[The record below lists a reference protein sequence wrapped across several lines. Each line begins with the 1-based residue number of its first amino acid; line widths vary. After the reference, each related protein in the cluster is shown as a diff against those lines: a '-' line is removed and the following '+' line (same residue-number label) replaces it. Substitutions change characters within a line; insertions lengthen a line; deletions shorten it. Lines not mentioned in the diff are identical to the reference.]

1 MLFNIHMNDIIKN
14 IFICEET
21 FMVTALLVIIFI
33 AYIGLGIPDSILGA
47 AWPAIYED
55 LGLPISNV
63 SYITSAI
70 YIGTIIS
77 SFMSGRIIKWLGTA
91 KVAFF
96 STIITAFALLG
107 FAYSKNIVC
116 FCLLALPLGL
126 GAGSIDTALNNYVAL
141 HYKVTHMN
149 FLHCF
154 YGIGVTLSPFLM
166 SMALSQSNSWR
177 NGYKI
182 MFAIQFSIA
191 VMLLAAMPLWKK
203 VNADKI
209 EVETTGQPL
218 SILQA
223 VKMKKAKSAIGV
235 FMTSCAVETA
245 CLVWANTYLVEA
257 KGVTADK
264 AAGVVTV
271 YFIGLT
277 LGRFLS
283 GLVSSKV
290 TSDKIVMFGQGVVL
304 TAVIIMLLHLPV
316 TASYIGLFLVGFGIG
331 PVFPNMTH
339 LTPKF
344 FGEEVSQSMIGIQM
358 GFAYISIMVSPI
370 IFSVIANCIGVSVFP
385 YYLLILFAF
394 MFISTIFLFKKR

>member
-1 MLFNIHMNDIIKN
+1 MATL
-14 IFICEET
+14 
-21 FMVTALLVIIFI
+21 LLVIIFI

-47 AWPAIYED
+47 AWPSIYED
-55 LGLPISNV
+55 LGLPISSV
-63 SYITSAI
+63 SYITSAV

-77 SFMSGRIIKWLGTA
+77 SFMSGRVIKWLGTA

-96 STIITAFALLG
+96 STIATAFALLG
-107 FAYSKNIVC
+107 FAYSKSIVC

-141 HYKVTHMN
+141 HYKVTHIN

-166 SMALSQSNSWR
+166 STALSNSNNWR

-182 MFAIQFSIA
+182 MFAIQFVIA

-203 VNADKI
+203 VNKDKI
-209 EVETTGQPL
+209 EAEASGRTLTVIQA
-218 SILQA
+218 LQ
-223 VKMKKAKSAIGV
+223 MKKSKTSIGV
-235 FMTSCAVETA
+235 FMTSCAVETS
-245 CLVWANTYLVEA
+245 CLVWANTYLVET
-257 KGVTADK
+257 KGVMADK
-264 AAGVVTV
+264 AAGIVTV

-283 GLVSSKV
+283 GLVSAKV
-290 TSDKIVMFGQGVVL
+290 PSDKIVMAGQCIVF
-304 TAVIIMLLHLPV
+304 TAVIIMIMKLPV
-316 TASYIGLFLVGFGIG
+316 TASYVGLFLIGLGIG

-339 LTPKF
+339 LTPRY

-358 GFAYISIMVSPI
+358 GFSYISIMVTPI
-370 IFSVIANCIGVSVFP
+370 IFGVIAKYIGVFAFP
-385 YYLLILFAF
+385 YYLLVVVVS
-394 MFISTIFLFKKR
+394 MFISTMLLFKKVVK

>member
-1 MLFNIHMNDIIKN
+1 
-14 IFICEET
+14 
-21 FMVTALLVIIFI
+21 MVTVLLVIIFI

-55 LGLPISNV
+55 LDLPISNV
-63 SYITSAI
+63 SYITTAI

-96 STIITAFALLG
+96 STIMTAFALLG
-107 FAYSKNIVC
+107 FAYSKSVVC

-166 SMALSQSNSWR
+166 SMTLAHSNSWR

-182 MFAIQFSIA
+182 MFAIQFAIA
-191 VMLLAAMPLWKK
+191 VMLLATMPLWKK
-203 VNADKI
+203 VNKDKTEI
-209 EVETTGQPL
+209 ETVGKTLTVM
-218 SILQA
+218 QA
-223 VKMKKAKSAIGV
+223 LKMKKAKPAIGV

-245 CLVWANTYLVEA
+245 CLVWANTYLVET

-264 AAGVVTV
+264 AAGIVTV

-290 TSDKIVMFGQGVVL
+290 SSDKIVLFGQGIVL
-304 TAVIIMLLHLPV
+304 IAVIIMLLKLPV
-316 TASYIGLFLVGFGIG
+316 TASYVGLFFVGFGIG

-370 IFSVIANCIGVSVFP
+370 IFGVVANYTGVFVFP
-385 YYLLILFAF
+385 YYLLVVFAS
-394 MFISTIFLFKKR
+394 MFISTMLLFKKVAK

>member
-1 MLFNIHMNDIIKN
+1 
-14 IFICEET
+14 
-21 FMVTALLVIIFI
+21 MVTALLVIIFI

-55 LGLPISNV
+55 LGLPISSV
-63 SYITSAI
+63 SYITTAV

-116 FCLLALPLGL
+116 FGLLALPLGL

-166 SMALSQSNSWR
+166 SMALSHSDSWR

-182 MFAIQFSIA
+182 MFVIQFAIA
-191 VMLLAAMPLWKK
+191 GMLLAAMPLWKK
-203 VNADKI
+203 AHTSKTEI
-209 EVETTGQPL
+209 ETESKPL
-218 SILQA
+218 SILKA
-223 VKMKKAKSAIGV
+223 VKIKKAKSAIGV

-257 KGVTADK
+257 KGVTANK

-304 TAVIIMLLHLPV
+304 IAVIIMLLNLPV
-316 TASYIGLFLVGFGIG
+316 TVSYMGLFLVGFGIG

-344 FGEEVSQSMIGIQM
+344 FGEEISQSMIGIQM

-370 IFSVIANCIGVSVFP
+370 IFSVIANCIGIFVFP
-385 YYLLILFAF
+385 YYLLILFAL
-394 MFISTIFLFKKR
+394 MFISTIFLFKKSVK

>member
-1 MLFNIHMNDIIKN
+1 
-14 IFICEET
+14 
-21 FMVTALLVIIFI
+21 MVTALLVIIFI

-63 SYITSAI
+63 SYITTAI

-96 STIITAFALLG
+96 STIITAFSLLG
-107 FAYSKNIVC
+107 FACSKNIVC
-116 FCLLALPLGL
+116 FCLFALPLGL

-166 SMALSQSNSWR
+166 SMALSHSNSWR
-177 NGYKI
+177 SGYKI
-182 MFAIQFSIA
+182 MFAIQFAIA
-191 VMLLAAMPLWKK
+191 VMLLAAMPLWKTINK
-203 VNADKI
+203 DKTEI
-209 EVETTGQPL
+209 EMAGKTLTVM
-218 SILQA
+218 QA
-223 VKMKKAKSAIGV
+223 LKMKKAKPAIGV

-245 CLVWANTYLVEA
+245 CLVWANTYLVET
-257 KGVTADK
+257 KGITADK
-264 AAGVVTV
+264 AAGIVTV

-283 GLVSSKV
+283 GLISSKV
-290 TSDKIVMFGQGVVL
+290 SSDKIVLFGQGIVL
-304 TAVIIMLLHLPV
+304 IAVIIMLLKLPV
-316 TASYIGLFLVGFGIG
+316 TASYVGLFFVGFGIG

-370 IFSVIANCIGVSVFP
+370 IFGIVANYTGVFVFP
-385 YYLLILFAF
+385 YYLLILFVF
-394 MFISTIFLFKKR
+394 MFISTIFLFKKAAK

>member
-331 PVFPNMTH
+331 PIFPNMTH

-385 YYLLILFAF
+385 YYLLILFAL

>member
-1 MLFNIHMNDIIKN
+1 
-14 IFICEET
+14 
-21 FMVTALLVIIFI
+21 MVTVLLVIIFI

-55 LGLPISNV
+55 LDLPISNV
-63 SYITSAI
+63 SYITTAI

-96 STIITAFALLG
+96 STIMTAFALLG
-107 FAYSKNIVC
+107 FAYSKSVVC

-166 SMALSQSNSWR
+166 SMALSHSNSWQ

-182 MFAIQFSIA
+182 MFAIQFAIA

-203 VNADKI
+203 VNKDKTEI
-209 EVETTGQPL
+209 ETVGKTLTVM
-218 SILQA
+218 QA
-223 VKMKKAKSAIGV
+223 LEMKKAKPAIGV

-245 CLVWANTYLVEA
+245 CLVWANTYLVET

-264 AAGVVTV
+264 AAGIVTV

-290 TSDKIVMFGQGVVL
+290 SSDKIVLFGQGIVL
-304 TAVIIMLLHLPV
+304 IAVIIMLLKLPV
-316 TASYIGLFLVGFGIG
+316 TASYVGLFFVGFGIG

-370 IFSVIANCIGVSVFP
+370 IFGVVANYTGVFVFP
-385 YYLLILFAF
+385 YYLLVVFAS
-394 MFISTIFLFKKR
+394 MLISTIFLFKKIAK

>member
-1 MLFNIHMNDIIKN
+1 
-14 IFICEET
+14 
-21 FMVTALLVIIFI
+21 MVTALLVIIFI

-63 SYITSAI
+63 SYITTAI

-96 STIITAFALLG
+96 STIITAFSLLG

-166 SMALSQSNSWR
+166 SIALSHSNSWR
-177 NGYKI
+177 SGYKI
-182 MFAIQFSIA
+182 MFAIQFAIA

-203 VNADKI
+203 VNKDKTEI
-209 EVETTGQPL
+209 EMAGKTLTVM
-218 SILQA
+218 QA
-223 VKMKKAKSAIGV
+223 LKMKKAKPAIGV

-245 CLVWANTYLVEA
+245 CLVWANTYLVET
-257 KGVTADK
+257 KGITADK
-264 AAGVVTV
+264 AAGIVTV

-283 GLVSSKV
+283 GLISSKV
-290 TSDKIVMFGQGVVL
+290 SSDKIVLFGQGIVL
-304 TAVIIMLLHLPV
+304 IAVIIMLLKLPV
-316 TASYIGLFLVGFGIG
+316 TASYVGLFFVGFGIG

-370 IFSVIANCIGVSVFP
+370 IFGIVANYTGVFVFP
-385 YYLLILFAF
+385 YYLLILFVF
-394 MFISTIFLFKKR
+394 MFISTIFLFKKAAK

>member
-1 MLFNIHMNDIIKN
+1 MATI
-14 IFICEET
+14 
-21 FMVTALLVIIFI
+21 LLVIIFT

-47 AWPAIYED
+47 AWPAIYSD
-55 LGLPISNV
+55 LDLPA
-63 SYITSAI
+63 SYASFVTTVI

-77 SFMSGRIIKWLGTA
+77 SFMSGRVIKWLGTA
-91 KVAFF
+91 SVAFF
-96 STIITAFALLG
+96 STVITAFALLG

-166 SMALSQSNSWR
+166 SLALSRSGSWR

-182 MFAIQFSIA
+182 MFAIQLAIA

-203 VNADKI
+203 VNPGKA
-209 EVETTGQPL
+209 ETESAGKPL
-218 SILQA
+218 TVVQA
-223 VKMKKAKSAIGV
+223 LKMKKSKAAIGV
-235 FMTSCAVETA
+235 FMTSCAVETT
-245 CLVWANTYLVEA
+245 CLVWANTYLVET
-257 KGVTADK
+257 KGITADK
-264 AAGVVTV
+264 AAGIVTV

-283 GLVSSKV
+283 GLVSSKI
-290 TSDKIVMFGQGVVL
+290 TSDKLVLTGQCVVL
-304 TAVIIMLLHLPV
+304 IAVVIMLLKLPV
-316 TASYIGLFLVGFGIG
+316 SASYIGLFLVGFGIG

-339 LTPKF
+339 LTPAF
-344 FGEEVSQSMIGIQM
+344 FGEDVSQSMIGIQM
-358 GFAYISIMVSPI
+358 GFAYISVMVSPI
-370 IFSVIANCIGVSVFP
+370 LFSLLSQYTGMAVFP
-385 YYLLILFAF
+385 YCLFALYVL
-394 MFISTIFLFKKR
+394 MLISTVLLFRKKQNCSEK

>member
-1 MLFNIHMNDIIKN
+1 
-14 IFICEET
+14 
-21 FMVTALLVIIFI
+21 MVTALLVIIFI

-63 SYITSAI
+63 SYITTAI

-77 SFMSGRIIKWLGTA
+77 SFMSGRIIKWLDTA

-96 STIITAFALLG
+96 STIITAFSLLG

-166 SMALSQSNSWR
+166 SIALSHSNSWR
-177 NGYKI
+177 SGYKI
-182 MFAIQFSIA
+182 MFAIQFAIA

-203 VNADKI
+203 VNKDKTEI
-209 EVETTGQPL
+209 EMAGKTLTVM
-218 SILQA
+218 QA
-223 VKMKKAKSAIGV
+223 LKMKKAKPAIGV

-245 CLVWANTYLVEA
+245 CLVWANTYLVET
-257 KGVTADK
+257 KGITADK
-264 AAGVVTV
+264 AAGIVTV

-283 GLVSSKV
+283 GLISSKV
-290 TSDKIVMFGQGVVL
+290 SSDKIVLFGQGIVL
-304 TAVIIMLLHLPV
+304 IAVIIMLLKLPV
-316 TASYIGLFLVGFGIG
+316 TASYVGLFFVGFGIG

-370 IFSVIANCIGVSVFP
+370 IFGIVANYTGVFVFP

-394 MFISTIFLFKKR
+394 MFISTIFLFKKAAK

>member
-1 MLFNIHMNDIIKN
+1 
-14 IFICEET
+14 
-21 FMVTALLVIIFI
+21 MVTALLVIIFI

-63 SYITSAI
+63 SYITTAI

-96 STIITAFALLG
+96 STIITAFSLLG

-166 SMALSQSNSWR
+166 SIALSHSNSWR
-177 NGYKI
+177 SGYKI
-182 MFAIQFSIA
+182 MFAIQFAIA

-203 VNADKI
+203 VNKDKTEI
-209 EVETTGQPL
+209 EMAGKTLTVM
-218 SILQA
+218 QA
-223 VKMKKAKSAIGV
+223 LKMKKAKPAIGV

-245 CLVWANTYLVEA
+245 CLVWANTYLVET
-257 KGVTADK
+257 KGITADK
-264 AAGVVTV
+264 AAGIVTV

-283 GLVSSKV
+283 GLISSKV
-290 TSDKIVMFGQGVVL
+290 SSDKIVLFGQGIVL
-304 TAVIIMLLHLPV
+304 IAVIIMLLNLPV
-316 TASYIGLFLVGFGIG
+316 TASYVGLFFVGFGIG

-370 IFSVIANCIGVSVFP
+370 IFGIVANYTGVFVFP
-385 YYLLILFAF
+385 YYLLILFVF
-394 MFISTIFLFKKR
+394 MFISTIFLFKKAAK

>member
-1 MLFNIHMNDIIKN
+1 
-14 IFICEET
+14 
-21 FMVTALLVIIFI
+21 MVTALLVIIFI

-63 SYITSAI
+63 SYITTAI

-77 SFMSGRIIKWLGTA
+77 SFMSGRIIKWLDTA

-96 STIITAFALLG
+96 STIITAFSLLG

-166 SMALSQSNSWR
+166 SIALSHSNSWR
-177 NGYKI
+177 SGYKI
-182 MFAIQFSIA
+182 MFAIQFAIA

-203 VNADKI
+203 VNKDKTEI
-209 EVETTGQPL
+209 EMAGKTLTVM
-218 SILQA
+218 QA
-223 VKMKKAKSAIGV
+223 LKMKKAKPAIGV

-245 CLVWANTYLVEA
+245 CLVWANTYLVET
-257 KGVTADK
+257 KGITADK
-264 AAGVVTV
+264 AAGIVTV

-283 GLVSSKV
+283 GLISSKV
-290 TSDKIVMFGQGVVL
+290 SSDKIVLFGQGIVL
-304 TAVIIMLLHLPV
+304 IAVIIMLLKLPV
-316 TASYIGLFLVGFGIG
+316 TASYVGLFFVGFGIG

-370 IFSVIANCIGVSVFP
+370 IFGIVANYTGVFVFP
-385 YYLLILFAF
+385 YYLLILFVF
-394 MFISTIFLFKKR
+394 MFISTIFLFKKAAK